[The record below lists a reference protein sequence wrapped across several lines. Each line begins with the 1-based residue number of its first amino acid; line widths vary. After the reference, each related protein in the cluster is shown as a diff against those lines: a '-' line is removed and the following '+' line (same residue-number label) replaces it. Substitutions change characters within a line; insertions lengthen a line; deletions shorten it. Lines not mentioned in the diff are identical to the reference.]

1 MMEKNPNAVGA
12 AIDFVRLFVSQSEFM
27 SLKEDENFMNGD
39 TLLCKVDILVGDKD
53 AGQVLYSACGSG
65 TDENERYENAYLYLH
80 AQLMQRLTMPVAGY
94 IVVDKTGGLDLSYVE
109 QKIGVVVHDKGSRTI
124 TLTVVSK

>member
-27 SLKEDENFMNGD
+27 SLKEDDNFMNGD

-53 AGQVLYSACGSG
+53 AGQVQNRGCKPRPIRPGSDGGRVGSG
-65 TDENERYENAYLYLH
+65 
-80 AQLMQRLTMPVAGY
+80 
-94 IVVDKTGGLDLSYVE
+94 
-109 QKIGVVVHDKGSRTI
+109 
-124 TLTVVSK
+124 